1 MRAMTVS
8 ENLKSRF
15 GRNKFW
21 EEMKSMVK
29 MKDAKM
35 YLSPRDTTGNFMHRT
50 TGISHAATKSRGSQI
65 NKINEYTYFENCLFV
80 IRRIGGGEQSQ
91 IYVCYHL

>member
-1 MRAMTVS
+1 MNSSNRQEQFERMRAMTVS

-29 MKDAKM
+29 MKDAK
-35 YLSPRDTTGNFMHRT
+35 TK
-50 TGISHAATKSRGSQI
+50 ISEL
-65 NKINEYTYFENCLFV
+65 EYTLVTEV
-80 IRRIGGGEQSQ
+80 TG
-91 IYVCYHL
+91 